1 MWPAGYSLR
10 LQFYRRSLLSVSHA
24 TFQSHFFCSF
34 PRIHLSTRFALAM
47 LFFSS
52 LSPLIPGFLMTSNE
66 IFVPQFHT
74 LLTQQSTSDH
84 LLLYQFSLILKI
96 FSILAKMLTR
106 PSITVVDLL
115 TASHLI
121 AVLQFTSIYFPD
133 SGTGFF
139 S

>member
-1 MWPAGYSLR
+1 MLHLFSVSFL
-10 LQFYRRSLLSVSHA
+10 LQFRR
-24 TFQSHFFCSF
+24 
-34 PRIHLSTRFALAM
+34 IYLSTRFALAT

-52 LSPLIPGFLMTSNE
+52 LSPLISSFLMTSND

-84 LLLYQFSLILKI
+84 LLLYQFTLILKI
-96 FSILAKMLTR
+96 FSILAKILTR

-121 AVLQFTSIYFPD
+121 AFLQFISIII
-133 SGTGFF
+133 F
-139 S
+139 SRQCHWLLLIIIFHLNCFIHRY